1 MDEIYN
7 VLERFLSENDIIKE
21 DESLLTASDMEEIKS
36 NLNKKI
42 KEVGT
47 ASKILEKY
55 TKTY

>member
-36 NLNKKI
+36 NVS
-42 KEVGT
+42 EFSPT
-47 ASKILEKY
+47 
-55 TKTY
+55 